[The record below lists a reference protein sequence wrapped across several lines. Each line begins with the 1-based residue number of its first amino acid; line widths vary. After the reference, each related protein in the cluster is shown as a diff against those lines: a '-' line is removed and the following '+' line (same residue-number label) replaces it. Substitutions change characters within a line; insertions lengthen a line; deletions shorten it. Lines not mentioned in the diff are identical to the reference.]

1 MSNLLTCRKW
11 WECYPQGPLTWLFPV
26 YHKCLSSKKMCFF
39 SSYTQKHTF
48 FLVSTPWG
56 HSFWNCL
63 NQTLENWVYIS
74 LPNIP
79 NILIIVSVSPDLVLG
94 VPGEILQR
102 LHLWGGELSPDKT
115 RLPWR
120 FPRGKYFRFVRRQI
134 LQNVLEYFGL
144 HGICEVQRLKMFFTI
159 FILAFEDQV
168 RILLC
173 VCLHHFKKI
182 LHQYSIITAFIV
194 YTFSGNMFIVFVH
207 IVD

>member
-63 NQTLENWVYIS
+63 NQTLEDWVYIS

-102 LHLWGGELSPDKT
+102 LHLGGGELSPDKT

-144 HGICEVQRLKMFFTI
+144 HGIWFVKFRDWKYFLLSSFLRSRIKWEYFC
-159 FILAFEDQV
+159 AF
-168 RILLC
+168 
-173 VCLHHFKKI
+173 
-182 LHQYSIITAFIV
+182 V
-194 YTFSGNMFIVFVH
+194 YTILKKYYTNIR
-207 IVD
+207 